1 MSNPHSLHLL
11 AVGDTPGDARQ
22 LRLAMQRIGLAV
34 ELHFVGDALEALQFL
49 RRQGDRF
56 LRAPRP
62 DLVLLDTD
70 MPGQDGLAF
79 LATIKQDEHLRAIP
93 VVIMTTS
100 EIEADV
106 RAAYRTGAAGY
117 ILKPADIDEFAA
129 AIDKLVQYWFGRMRL
144 PENCETRTGLYGQ

>member
-1 MSNPHSLHLL
+1 MNDQRSLRLL
-11 AVGDTPGDARQ
+11 AMVGNPGDARQ
-22 LRLAMQRIGLAV
+22 LQRAMQQTGLAV
-34 ELHFVGDALEALQFL
+34 ELHFVGDGIEALQFL

-56 LRAPRP
+56 LHAPRP

-70 MPGQDGLAF
+70 MSGRDGLAF

-93 VVIMTTS
+93 VAIMSAS

-106 RAAYRTGAAGY
+106 CAAYRAGAAGY

-144 PENCETRTGLYGQ
+144 PENC